1 MLAAL
6 DLATGRMLYRIRD
19 RKRWGEFLGLLKV
32 LRRTYPGERLYVI
45 LDNFSPH
52 KHAEVGS
59 WCDDNNVELVF
70 IATNASWLNW
80 IEAEFAALRYYA
92 LNGTDHRSHQQQ
104 GQAIARYVRWRNAHA
119 KPKQSFAIKS
129 KIRSPDWQANYQAKV
144 SC

>member
-6 DLATGRMLYRIRD
+6 DLATGRMLYRIRN
-19 RKRWGEFLGLLKV
+19 RKRWGEFLDLLKV
-32 LRRTYPGERLYVI
+32 LRRTYPGQRLYVI

-52 KHAEVGS
+52 KRAEVLT
-59 WCDDNNVELVF
+59 WCAGNNVELVF
-70 IATNASWLNW
+70 IPTNASWLNW

-92 LNGTDHRSHQQQ
+92 LNGTDHRSHDEQ
-104 GQAIARYVRWRNAHA
+104 GQAIARYVRWRNARA
-119 KPKQSFAIKS
+119 RPKRGFAINS